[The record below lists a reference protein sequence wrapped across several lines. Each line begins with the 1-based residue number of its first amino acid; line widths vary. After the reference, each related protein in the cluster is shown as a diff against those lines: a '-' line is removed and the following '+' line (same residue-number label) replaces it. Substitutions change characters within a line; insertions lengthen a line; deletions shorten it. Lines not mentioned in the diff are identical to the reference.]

1 MEDIVDTGCGLCHL
15 FSSLWRETGWSDFLY
30 LTVIL
35 GIVIEELIAG
45 YHLGS
50 WQYHGLLCSLVD
62 ALGNLNTIEEAFN
75 HNLVALHECYTESW
89 SQLVGILHLAYTEAT
104 AVSSRLHETRH
115 TDALGNLVLIIL
127 FATTEQD
134 TVCHVHAETAQVIV
148 EHILVEGHCLYQ
160 HTTCRVWQ
168 VDKVE
173 VSLHHTI
180 LTRLSVD
187 GNISII
193 EVYMLAILY
202 ERKVVLIDFGC
213 LAIIESHVP
222 VGTLYIDQVNIVSL
236 FVEE

>member
-1 MEDIVDTGCGLCHL
+1 MEDIVDAGCGLCHL
-15 FSSLWRETGWSDFLY
+15 FSSLRRETGWSDFLY

-35 GIVIEELIAG
+35 SIVIEELIAG

-50 WQYHGLLCSLVD
+50 WQDNGLLCCLVNT
-62 ALGNLNTIEEAFN
+62 LGNLGTIEEAFN
-75 HNLVALHECYTESW
+75 HYLVALHECHTEGW
-89 SQLVGILHLAYTEAT
+89 SQLVGILHLAHTKAT
-104 AVSSRLHETRH
+104 AVSSWFYEARH

-134 TVCHVHAETAQVIV
+134 TVCHVHAKTTQVIV

-202 ERKVVLIDFGC
+202 ERKVVLIDFGS

>member
-1 MEDIVDTGCGLCHL
+1 MEDIVDAGCGLCHL
-15 FSSLWRETGWSDFLY
+15 FCSLRRETGWSDFLY
-30 LTVIL
+30 LTIVL
-35 GIVIEELIAG
+35 GIIIEELIAG
-45 YHLGS
+45 YHLCS
-50 WQYHGLLCSLVD
+50 WQDNGLLCCLVN
-62 ALGNLNTIEEAFN
+62 ALRNLSTIEEAFN
-75 HNLVALHECYTESW
+75 HYLVALHESYTEGW
-89 SQLVGILHLAYTEAT
+89 SQLVSILHLAHTEAT
-104 AVSSRLHETRH
+104 AVGSRLYETRH

-134 TVCHVHAETAQVIV
+134 TVSHVHAKTTQVVV

-160 HTTCRVWQ
+160 HTTCRIWQ

-187 GNISII
+187 GDISIVEI
-193 EVYMLAILY
+193 DMLAILY

-222 VGTLYIDQVNIVSL
+222 VGALYIDEIDMITL
-236 FVEE
+236 LVEE